1 MPLKLKGL
9 RRKSAGN
16 ALEDPERP
24 SAPSF
29 RVLERPGTG
38 SRSID
43 GVSSLNRAGENG
55 HARKQSDPYPDNIF
69 AGLDKEKE
77 PQSNRYGQVNS
88 TTLNNEAS
96 ARVPDPTPNSAQEAS
111 KPFQNKLLTKV
122 RGSSGTNNSS
132 LTGRPYGSSS
142 SSAKYSS
149 SSTLPSSAGA
159 SSHDVPPIPESPF
172 SFSLRA
178 AGRTFSF
185 GSKTK
190 TPTIQS
196 PPSRPQTKSSLG
208 QSRPMTTSTSS
219 TATPPRLP
227 ESNLKIDTDA
237 DWGNM
242 FEGIDKRKS
251 TTPSPVP
258 EVRLSDVGMWAALT
272 NIFPAGTYSNE
283 REAAYVAWPACAAAS
298 QKF

>member
-16 ALEDPERP
+16 ALEDPDRP
-24 SAPSF
+24 VESSF

-43 GVSSLNRAGENG
+43 GGSALNRAGENG

-69 AGLDKEKE
+69 AGLDQEKE
-77 PQSNRYGQVNS
+77 SKSNRYGDVTS
-88 TTLNNEAS
+88 ATPNEAS
-96 ARVPDPTPNSAQEAS
+96 AEEAS
-111 KPFQNKLLTKV
+111 KPLHNKLLTKI

-159 SSHDVPPIPESPF
+159 STHDVPPIPESPF

-196 PPSRPQTKSSLG
+196 PPSRPQTKSSLS

-227 ESNLKIDTDA
+227 ESNLKIESDG

-242 FEGIDKRKS
+242 FDGIDKRKS
-251 TTPSPVP
+251 TTPSPAP
-258 EVRLSDVGMWAALT
+258 HEVRLSDASLWTTLT
-272 NIFPAGTYSNE
+272 AIPAGNYTS
-283 REAAYVAWPACAAAS
+283 
-298 QKF
+298 